1 MTERRRI
8 RLVVRYD
15 GRDFAGSQLQAGR
28 RTVAG
33 TLKAE
38 LENLLGE
45 PVKLDFASR
54 TDSGVHADGNVCA
67 LAAAPRFPSEKLPR
81 VLNPR
86 LPWDLEVRSAQD
98 VAADFSPR
106 FDALARTYTYRVFR
120 SRDIPVD
127 RRRYVAPYLGPWD
140 EAKVGSAMRVL
151 VGRHSFAA
159 FSKTNEDPQNCI
171 CHVLAAETTER
182 GPEVEWVFTANR
194 FLRHMI
200 VRLAGTLLEIAAGRL
215 KSENLRRALD
225 GQRDF
230 KLRPAPAQ
238 GLTLTRIEYPEQDLE
253 NE

>member
-67 LAAAPRFPSEKLPR
+67 LVAAPRFPSEKLPR

-98 VAADFSPR
+98 VAENFSPR
-106 FDALARTYTYRVFR
+106 YDALARSYTYRVYR

-127 RRRYVAPYLGPWD
+127 RRRYVAAYAGPWD
-140 EAKVGSAMRVL
+140 EAKVGSAMQVL
-151 VGRHSFAA
+151 LGRHSFAA

-171 CHVLAAETTER
+171 CNVLAADSTES
-182 GPEVEWVFTANR
+182 GPEVDWRFTANR

-215 KSENLRRALD
+215 KSEDLKRALG